1 MGRISDVEE
10 WDQFIEVV
18 VMVMV
23 GIPQKNSPKKYLTH
37 WGLMLIKDVFTFC
50 IIFWDFDQRKKTKFT
65 ME

>member
-23 GIPQKNSPKKYLTH
+23 GIPQKNSPKKILNSLRPNDY
-37 WGLMLIKDVFTFC
+37 
-50 IIFWDFDQRKKTKFT
+50 
-65 ME
+65 